1 MLTKVFTCECGMEFE
16 AACQSELDGNLA
28 RHKCAK
34 VNKRVARTQELR
46 SQQERLF
53 VHDTVVN
60 RIEEHNLNKLIRQGI
75 VV

>member
-16 AACQSELDGNLA
+16 AACQSELDGKLA
-28 RHKCAK
+28 KHKCVK

-53 VHDTVVN
+53 IHDTVVN
-60 RIEEHNLNKLIRQGI
+60 RIESYNFDKLIAQGM